1 MTALHVIA
9 TEWLREHPEY
19 HIHGAKAL
27 AQMVDDPKLTRSVWR
42 KARKA
47 LHLPD
52 APRKV
57 ARVHSY
63 PSKRKPRVL
72 ADNSVR
78 IEINVETNVASVTIN
93 GQTSTRV
100 LRQRDMV
107 VEAYKRDGFKYQWLN
122 NNTIL
127 LTKRKRKAA

>member
-1 MTALHVIA
+1 MLTVCRMRSLFTALLYYV
-9 TEWLREHPEY
+9 
-19 HIHGAKAL
+19 
-27 AQMVDDPKLTRSVWR
+27 RSSCF
-42 KARKA
+42 AFI
-47 LHLPD
+47 
-52 APRKV
+52 
-57 ARVHSY
+57 
-63 PSKRKPRVL
+63 VL
-72 ADNSVR
+72 DY
-78 IEINVETNVASVTIN
+78 TNVASVTIN